1 MQAIVPAGEAILPGL
16 AQTSCSL
23 RWERAMSVNCD
34 WMKLL
39 SAPRQPFVG
48 LTLMA
53 VLGIVV
59 AEVVPLRSTALNS
72 AAIVLAISILITVRW
87 PKLAATYLIVAIGFF
102 VLHKFATT
110 NTAGQQL
117 ADKLSERPR
126 VVTAVGSVITEP
138 KIAPSGFATFL
149 LKLRSIEFDGRT
161 EPTRAV
167 WQVRWKGA
175 PEFGDELQLFG
186 TAEPVAPPR
195 NPGEF
200 DMRRYLARH
209 DVHRMLFARYPEDG
223 RLIRHGGGNPILRA
237 AQTSRTWMQ
246 NALCRGLDDA
256 PEVKSFITGIVLG
269 IRHDTPEDIEEP
281 FQQTGTIHLFAVAG
295 LHVGIVAALLW
306 VIAAIARLPRKR
318 AAAFIIPSLFF
329 YAAVTGLHI
338 PALRA
343 AVMASI
349 LVGSYFFERRV
360 FLPNSLAAAAFF
372 ILCWNTN
379 ELFSTGFQLSF
390 AVVGAIVLFADPL
403 FRLFQRRAAPDPFLP
418 LSLLRGPRRW
428 MHSSYEWLC
437 GAAAVSLAAW
447 IGSLPLVL
455 WYFHLVTPI
464 SLLANLV
471 VVPIAFFVLAVALLS
486 LMTTPLLPW
495 VALIFNNAN
504 WALATL
510 VIGIVHLFAQIPGG
524 HFYVSEP
531 NWGRRMSA
539 KVMVLDL
546 GTGAAVHIRVNGH
559 DWLVDCGSE
568 RSYERIV
575 REYLHWAG
583 VNRLTGLVLTHGDS
597 QHIGGFKQLLSDFP
611 RVRVIDNPAPDRS
624 LIHRRLSR
632 ILSGLKGR
640 GLKPDKLAAGD
651 NFHLSPEAVAHV
663 LFPPRG
669 FAGVRADDQAL
680 VIRLPIAPGIFG
692 LFMSDNGA
700 ETERALLRNGSILQ
714 SDVLVKGQ
722 HYSGTSGSAPFL
734 DAVSPRLIIASS
746 SEFPEHERIS
756 EVWTDQLR
764 TSGIKLF
771 RQDET
776 GAVELNFSDQE
787 WTARA
792 YLTGEVFRSVSR

>member
-1 MQAIVPAGEAILPGL
+1 
-16 AQTSCSL
+16 
-23 RWERAMSVNCD
+23 
-34 WMKLL
+34 MKPL

-48 LTLMA
+48 LALMA
-53 VLGIVV
+53 VVGTIG
-59 AEVVPLRSTALNS
+59 AEIVPLGPTALIS
-72 AAIVLAISILITVRW
+72 AAVVVGICILIAVRW
-87 PKLAATYLIVAIGFF
+87 PRLALTYLIVAAGFF
-102 VLHKFATT
+102 LLHKFAAT

-117 ADKLSERPR
+117 SAQLGERPR
-126 VVTAVGSVITEP
+126 VVTVVGCVITEP

-149 LKLRSIEFDGRT
+149 LKLKSIELESKNEST
-161 EPTRAV
+161 HAV

-175 PEFGDELQLFG
+175 PEFGDELKLFG
-186 TAEPVAPPR
+186 TAEPIAPLR

-200 DMRRYLARH
+200 DMRAYLARH
-209 DVHRMLFARYPEDG
+209 DIRRMLFVRYAEDG
-223 RLIRHGGGNPILRA
+223 TMIGHGGGNPVLRA

-256 PEVKSFITGIVLG
+256 PEAKSFISGIVLG
-269 IRHDTPEDIEEP
+269 IRHETPEDIEEP

-306 VIAAIARLPRKR
+306 VLATIARLSRKR

-349 LVGSYFFERRV
+349 VVGSYFFERRA

-390 AVVGAIVLFADPL
+390 AVVGAIVLFADPF

-418 LSLLRGPRRW
+418 QSLVRGPRRW
-428 MHSSYEWLC
+428 MHASYEWLC
-437 GAAAVSLAAW
+437 GGASVSLTAW
-447 IGSLPLVL
+447 IGSLPLIL

-471 VVPIAFFVLAVALLS
+471 VVPIAFFILAVALLS
-486 LMTTPLLPW
+486 LLTTPLLPW
-495 VALIFNNAN
+495 VALVFNNAN
-504 WALATL
+504 WTLATL

-524 HFYVSEP
+524 HFYVGEP
-531 NWGRRMSA
+531 DWGGRSA
-539 KVMVLDL
+539 KMTVLDL
-546 GTGAAVHIRVNGH
+546 GAGAAVHVRVNGH
-559 DWLVDCGSE
+559 DWLIDCGSE
-568 RSYERIV
+568 RSYDRVV
-575 REYLHWAG
+575 RQYLHWAG

-597 QHIGGFKQLLSDFP
+597 QHIGGVTQLLSDFP

-632 ILSGLKGR
+632 IVSGLEGR
-640 GLKPDKLAAGD
+640 GRKPDELAAGD
-651 NFHLSPEAVAHV
+651 NFHLSREAIAHV

-669 FAGVRADDQAL
+669 FAGATADDQAL
-680 VIRLPIAPGIFG
+680 VIRLSIAPSTFVS
-692 LFMSDNGA
+692 FMSDNGE
-700 ETERALLRNGSILQ
+700 ETERALLSNGSNLQ
-714 SDVLVKGQ
+714 SDILVKGQ
-722 HYSGTSGSAPFL
+722 HSSGSSGSAPLL
-734 DAVSPRLIIASS
+734 DAVRPRLIIATSR
-746 SEFPEHERIS
+746 EFPEHERIS
-756 EVWTDQLR
+756 EQWAEHLR
-764 TSGIKLF
+764 ARGIKLF

-776 GAVELNFSDQE
+776 GAVELNFSNQE
-787 WTARA
+787 WSARA
-792 YLTGEVFRSVSR
+792 YLTGEVFRSVNR